1 MVAYIKSPVLLD
13 PADKCGLTTVMVVN
27 ISYLRSS
34 GRRRR
39 WLAGLTLAAAVL
51 VLAGVVLSQGAAYL
65 AAAALAVALVPL
77 AVVELRHL
85 YGTFRAHDLA
95 MREAHDGLWFWYPIT
110 KELNVGQRLLTLLG
124 YSDNVVP
131 DTHAWLA
138 LVHPDDRERY
148 NRTVA
153 QHLKGE
159 TPHFYCEYRVRALT
173 GDYRWLASRGLAL
186 RRRNGMAYLMAG
198 SASDITER
206 KANEEHARY
215 LAHHDQLTGLANRLL
230 LADCLPRA
238 MAQSKRN
245 GQAVVV
251 LFLDIDRFKDIND
264 SLGHAV
270 GDLLLMA
277 LAQRLKEC
285 VRESDI
291 VVRQGGDEFIIVVP
305 GISDSLQAHTIGN
318 KILETVAAPI
328 HTQGHEFCVTASIGA
343 TFYPDD
349 GLTPEILLRN
359 ADTALYQ
366 AKAAGGN
373 SVRFFTFRMNEII
386 QRRVTIESGL
396 RHAIEKQQLMLF
408 LQPQM
413 DIASQRL
420 VGCEALLRWRNDEGQ
435 FVPPDQ
441 FIPVAEEN
449 GLILQIGDWVIDRAL
464 AQLCA
469 WRDAGLPLPLLAI
482 NVSARHL
489 WDPGLAQRLL
499 QKMQAARLAPSLLE
513 VEITESVF
521 LRNDGNA
528 LEELRQLAAAGVQL
542 ALDDFG
548 TGYSSLSY
556 LQQLPFDTLKI
567 DRVFIQAITTPHA
580 GDEPLVAA
588 IIAMANALNMKV
600 VAEGIETPDQLQA
613 LAQLQCNT
621 GQGYLFSQALADK
634 EFTDRF
640 LVHNEVPH
648 RLHPGH

>member
-1 MVAYIKSPVLLD
+1 MLF
-13 PADKCGLTTVMVVN
+13 
-27 ISYLRSS
+27 RS
-34 GRRRR
+34 
-39 WLAGLTLAAAVL
+39 
-51 VLAGVVLSQGAAYL
+51 
-65 AAAALAVALVPL
+65 
-77 AVVELRHL
+77 
-85 YGTFRAHDLA
+85 
-95 MREAHDGLWFWYPIT
+95 
-110 KELNVGQRLLTLLG
+110 
-124 YSDNVVP
+124 
-131 DTHAWLA
+131 
-138 LVHPDDRERY
+138 
-148 NRTVA
+148 
-153 QHLKGE
+153 
-159 TPHFYCEYRVRALT
+159 
-173 GDYRWLASRGLAL
+173 
-186 RRRNGMAYLMAG
+186 
-198 SASDITER
+198 
-206 KANEEHARY
+206 
-215 LAHHDQLTGLANRLL
+215 
-230 LADCLPRA
+230 
-238 MAQSKRN
+238 QSKRN

-366 AKAAGGN
+366 AKGVGGN

-386 QRRVTIESGL
+386 QRRVAIESGL
-396 RHAIEKQQLMLF
+396 RHAIAKQQLMLF

-435 FVPPDQ
+435 FVAPDQ
-441 FIPVAEEN
+441 FIPVAEET

-464 AQLCA
+464 AQLCE
-469 WRDAGLPLPLLAI
+469 WRNAGLPLPLLAI
-482 NVSARHL
+482 NVSARQL
-489 WDPGLAQRLL
+489 WNPGLAQRLL
-499 QKMQAARLAPSLLE
+499 QKIHAARLAPSLLE

-567 DRVFIQAITTPHA
+567 DRVFIQAITKIGRAH
-580 GDEPLVAA
+580 V
-588 IIAMANALNMKV
+588 
-600 VAEGIETPDQLQA
+600 
-613 LAQLQCNT
+613 
-621 GQGYLFSQALADK
+621 
-634 EFTDRF
+634 
-640 LVHNEVPH
+640 
-648 RLHPGH
+648 